1 MCSIPH
7 ARLERPGGSGR
18 SYTIRSGHHA
28 VWIRGPWIELASPAP
43 PQRREERRGTAQEGR
58 QSAPLS
64 SRVRFRLLALLLP
77 AALVWP
83 STAATDTDSSQE
95 QVERP
100 SPPLP
105 PSPSSLEAGSSAPP
119 WAWVWPTVAL
129 ALLALVL
136 SAALCWMHTQMRG
149 MRMAF
154 VPSDPVQHHAGS
166 AVFAQVPPP
175 SLPPPVVAEASG
187 LDECA
192 LLATP
197 TGVAPGEAPSTPDLA
212 PAVAAEGVTAHHSS
226 SSQPIH
232 LPGGEHGLEQL
243 SPCKR
248 VI

>member
-18 SYTIRSGHHA
+18 SSTIRSGHHA

-166 AVFAQVPPP
+166 AVFAPRRVRTARHAHRGGPRRGSEYARSGAGRGGRGRDGTSFQLIPAHP
-175 SLPPPVVAEASG
+175 SS
-187 LDECA
+187 
-192 LLATP
+192 
-197 TGVAPGEAPSTPDLA
+197 
-212 PAVAAEGVTAHHSS
+212 
-226 SSQPIH
+226 
-232 LPGGEHGLEQL
+232 
-243 SPCKR
+243 R
-248 VI
+248 W